1 MLTVTLK
8 QQTNWKITRVKNIVI
23 NELLLKFKKY
33 YQIKNIISEQTTKYF
48 VILLNN

>member
-23 NELLLKFKKY
+23 NELLLKF
-33 YQIKNIISEQTTKYF
+33 
-48 VILLNN
+48 